1 MILSPMYFSVKT
13 TMLEYCYAD
22 QNGEI
27 RLYFYLENSTSQ
39 KKTQKMSLSMGIS
52 DEIEVAT
59 NVFDETTILKIKATI
74 SLPFRSS
81 LT

>member
-1 MILSPMYFSVKT
+1 MYFSIKT
-13 TMLEYCYAD
+13 MMPEYCYAD
-22 QNGEI
+22 LNGEI
-27 RLYFYLENSTSQ
+27 RLCFYLENSTSQ
-39 KKTQKMSLSMGIS
+39 KKTQKMSLTMGIS

-74 SLPFRSS
+74 ALPFRSS